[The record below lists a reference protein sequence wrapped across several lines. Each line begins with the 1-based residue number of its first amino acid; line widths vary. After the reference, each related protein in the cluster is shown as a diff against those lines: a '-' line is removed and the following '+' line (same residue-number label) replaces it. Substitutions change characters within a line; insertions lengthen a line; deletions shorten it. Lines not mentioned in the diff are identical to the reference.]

1 MTMTLTVCPITS
13 TAVDARLLR
22 IALPAGE
29 ASGLVAPSWAQ
40 IDKIITISRRRIGGR
55 IGHLENVKMFE
66 ISQALL
72 VFHGIADAAGR

>member
-1 MTMTLTVCPITS
+1 M
-13 TAVDARLLR
+13 
-22 IALPAGE
+22 ALPAGE

-55 IGHLENVKMFE
+55 IGHLDNAEIFE

-72 VFHGIADAAGR
+72 VFLGIADAAGH